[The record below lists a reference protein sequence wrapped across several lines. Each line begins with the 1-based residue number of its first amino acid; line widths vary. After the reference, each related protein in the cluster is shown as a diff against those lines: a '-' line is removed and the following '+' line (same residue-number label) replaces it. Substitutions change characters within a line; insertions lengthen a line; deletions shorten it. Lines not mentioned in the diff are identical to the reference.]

1 MYALKSVEG
10 LSKSLKV
17 CWEDGI
23 AAQFSYLWLKDTAL
37 RPALVHIDL
46 NTKPEDLQIKKDIL
60 TVTWPRY
67 TESSFTSKFL
77 RRHITNNSNDS
88 LLIDKNILNTPDHTP
103 SESSYCPKVLKEKG
117 CLVTSL
123 RLAPKITPMGSF
135 AWTGS
140 MREPA
145 TVWPYLQQI
154 PSLLSVEPINN
165 QPGTLY
171 LVDMYT
177 ALKIFHNEEP
187 HLYNYLIDYPWVYRS
202 GPFAAHHKLLNIQ
215 NGKIVSAI
223 FNNDQRC
230 SEIPMNEEFYLALK
244 KFGIISTKL
253 MKVVKINPG
262 QILFVNNQ
270 TTLLGAPAE
279 HNRIVKICT
288 YF

>member
-1 MYALKSVEG
+1 MFALKSVEG

-17 CWEDGI
+17 CWEDGK

-46 NTKPEDLQIKKDIL
+46 NTKPEDLQFKKDIL

-67 TESSFTSKFL
+67 AESSFTSKFL
-77 RRHITNNSNDS
+77 RRHITDDSNNN
-88 LLIDKNILNTPDHTP
+88 LLIDRNILNTPDHTP
-103 SESSYCPKVLKEKG
+103 SESSYCPKVLKEHG
-117 CLVTSL
+117 CLITSL
-123 RLAPKITPMGSF
+123 RLAPKITPMGIIT
-135 AWTGS
+135 WTGAI
-140 MREPA
+140 REPA
-145 TVWPYLQQI
+145 TVWPYLQQV
-154 PSLLSVEPINN
+154 PSLVSVEPLKNK
-165 QPGTLY
+165 PCTLY

-177 ALKIFHNEEP
+177 ALKVFHNEEP
-187 HLYNYLIDYPWVYRS
+187 HLYSYLIDHPWVYRS
-202 GPFAAHHKLLNIQ
+202 GPFVAHHKLLNIQ
-215 NGKIVSAI
+215 NGKIISAI

-244 KFGIISTKL
+244 KFGIISTRL

-262 QILFVNNQ
+262 QILFINNQ

-279 HNRIVKICT
+279 YNRIMKVCT